1 MSAPKKTIDAHANRE
16 MPKSDG
22 LAHAVMQLIES
33 PHIVNLNTE
42 IDVLKAEHASLQTDH
57 DTLHAENIVQ
67 REDIIAGHNALRR
80 LMGEKDRIIDHLT
93 QSKDGEIKLLEKQYS
108 DLSALYDGLM
118 KYMNEEGRFASQE
131 GVIKSTFGADGA
143 NALEVASATS
153 NEESDTYVGKCL
165 ECGEVLSSDTRQLC
179 GKYVCHNA

>member
-1 MSAPKKTIDAHANRE
+1 MSGPKKTIDARANRE

-57 DTLHAENIVQ
+57 DTLHEVNIIQ
-67 REDIIAGHNALRR
+67 RERIVAGHDALRR
-80 LMGEKDRIIDHLT
+80 LMREKDMIINHLT
-93 QSKDGEIKLLEKQYS
+93 QSKDGKIELLEKQYS
-108 DLSALYDGLM
+108 DLSAQYNEHM
-118 KYMNEEGRFASQE
+118 KYMFREGRFASQE
-131 GVIKSTFGADGA
+131 DVIKRIFGADGVK
-143 NALEVASATS
+143 ALEAASATS
-153 NEESDTYVGKCL
+153 TEESDTYVSKCL

-179 GKYVCHNA
+179 GKYVCDNA